1 MAYHHFED
9 VGKMTKTLAG
19 FLKPG
24 GKLIASDFRADGE
37 EVRKEH
43 AQIVVRQGMA
53 EDVMRDAFA
62 GAGLTDVMVEDAF
75 DYKMF
80 ERVLHVFFI
89 VATKA
94 SSASAEAS

>member
-9 VGKMTKTLAG
+9 AGRMTKILAG

-24 GKLIASDFRADGE
+24 GKLIVSDFRADGG
-37 EVRKEH
+37 EVRKDYTH
-43 AQIVVRQGMA
+43 VVVRHGMA

-62 GAGLTDVMVEDAF
+62 GAGLTDIIVEDAF
-75 DYKMF
+75 SYTLF
-80 ERVLHVFFI
+80 ERALHIFFT

-94 SSASAEAS
+94 